1 MESTRVSSMEGGAG
15 RGWKTPRLLIF
26 AAVTCGFFKGTKVA
40 AWTYHYDT
48 SLTTWDE
55 ARTWCRTNF
64 TDMVAIQNQDEI
76 SYLNEHLPYN
86 KAYYW
91 IGIRKVNQVWTWVGT
106 NKPLTPEAE
115 NWAQGEPNNKLNDQD
130 CVEIYIKRVVDSGK
144 WNDEPCKKKKRALCY
159 LANCQATSCSQHGE
173 CVETI
178 GNYTCDCHPGFHGPE
193 CEHAVGC
200 EDLHSLPHRWMNCS
214 HVHGDF
220 RYNSSCS
227 FTCAEGFELH
237 GSKTTRCKASGE
249 WTDLAAECSA
259 VRCSSLLEPDRG
271 TMTCVHPFQSHSYNS
286 SCTFD
291 CTRGFLIEGTER
303 LQCDASGKWSSI
315 TPVCKAKTCP
325 ALKAPDMGMLNC
337 SHPFG
342 VSSYNSSCHFSCLRG
357 FQRNGSENIQ
367 CTEFGYWTGSIPSCQ
382 AQKCPTLE
390 APLHGEINCSHL
402 FEDFNYNSSC
412 SFSCHTGFE
421 RSGLEKLHCTENG
434 TWSGHPPSCH
444 AQKCP
449 SLEAPLHGEINC
461 SHLFE
466 DFSYNSSC
474 SFSCHTGF
482 ERSGLEMLHC
492 TENGTWCG
500 HPPSCHANKCPML
513 EDPVMGSMNC
523 SHHFGLFAYNS
534 SCHFSCQ
541 RGFERDG
548 SDFLQCTERGR
559 WTSHAPLCK
568 AKKCPILKSPN
579 WGYMNCFHQ
588 YEDFSYNSSCAFTC
602 KSGFQRIGSKML
614 QCSHLGEWTKRSPLC
629 QAKKCL
635 SLDVPYMG
643 LMNCSHPLE
652 DFSFNSSCDFSCQ
665 SGFLMNGLETI
676 RCSAFGNWTQ
686 SAPSCQVIQ
695 CDVLEEPS
703 RGEMLCMH
711 PHGQFTFNSTCTF
724 ACEEGFTMFGSNEVQ
739 CLDSGHWTAPRPRC
753 RVIRCNHL
761 WSALPRKMNCSHPI
775 GLFSYASECHF
786 QCADGFTLNGTDR
799 LQCQSSGS
807 WSDTVPSCKAHD
819 VSMVKRVLPYIG
831 GSAVA
836 VVGVVIA
843 GTVVALTIQHFR
855 KKATANS
862 IVTASKEP
870 DNTFENPAF
879 DQNS

>member
-259 VRCSSLLEPDRG
+259 
-271 TMTCVHPFQSHSYNS
+271 
-286 SCTFD
+286 
-291 CTRGFLIEGTER
+291 
-303 LQCDASGKWSSI
+303 
-315 TPVCKAKTCP
+315 KTCP

-444 AQKCP
+444 ANKCPMLKDPVMGSMNCSHHFGPFTYNSSCHFSCQHGFKRDGSELLQCTERGRWTNHAPLCKAQKCP